1 MKDTDV
7 ETRIQHALDT
17 IQPEPFA
24 AERVRQRIQEKQN
37 QKQPKRSRSRWIARL
52 APVCLFAVLT
62 AASSMIIGRALQ
74 AKQPANTDSER
85 RATELATIPDLYGV
99 RTDELVTA
107 CGAVWRRT
115 LDGFPVQ
122 AEPVGTASFATDET
136 LDGCQVYAA
145 QDGHGVAVAV
155 PAGEMRSYA
164 YFGEF
169 FGTSDG
175 EGGVVDDMM
184 SDWLAANGMTDAG
197 AIEWIR
203 LRDPQRD
210 VETKADGLVT
220 KTMYRKEVTDRA
232 AIQTIYDHL
241 AGFKRDMAAY
251 QTACQ
256 LDAPYTG
263 AVTVTLKCTSGWT
276 FDLVCYPKIGFLWG
290 GYQTNDAF
298 WTVIQSYMAD

>member
-1 MKDTDV
+1 MKDTEV
-7 ETRIQHALDT
+7 GTRIRHALDA

-24 AERVRQRIQEKQN
+24 AERVRQRMQEKQN
-37 QKQPKRSRSRWIARL
+37 QKQPKRGRSRWIARL

-74 AKQPANTDSER
+74 AKQPNTDPDW

-99 RTDELVTA
+99 CTDELVTA

-115 LDGFPVQ
+115 LDGFPFQV
-122 AEPVGTASFATDET
+122 EPAGTASFATDET

-145 QDGHGVAVAV
+145 QDGHGVAVAL

-175 EGGVVDDMM
+175 KGSVVDDTM

-220 KTMYRKEVTDRA
+220 KTIYRKEVTGRA
-232 AIQTIYDHL
+232 AIQTIFDHL
-241 AGFKRDMAAY
+241 AVLARDMDAY

-256 LDAPYTG
+256 SDAPYDG
-263 AVTVTLKCTSGWT
+263 AVTVTLKCTSGWS
-276 FDLVCYPKIGFLWG
+276 FDLVCYPKIGYLWG

-298 WTVIQSYMAD
+298 WTLMQSYMPD

>member
-1 MKDTDV
+1 MKDTEV
-7 ETRIQHALDT
+7 GTRIRHALDA

-24 AERVRQRIQEKQN
+24 AERVRQRMQEKQN

-74 AKQPANTDSER
+74 AKQPNTDPDW

-115 LDGFPVQ
+115 LDGFPLQV
-122 AEPVGTASFATDET
+122 EPAGTASFATDET

-175 EGGVVDDMM
+175 KGSVVDDTM

-220 KTMYRKEVTDRA
+220 KTIYRKEVTGRA
-232 AIQTIYDHL
+232 AIQTIFDHL
-241 AGFKRDMAAY
+241 AVLARDMDAY

-256 LDAPYTG
+256 SDAPYDG
-263 AVTVTLKCTSGWT
+263 AVTVTLKCTSGWS
-276 FDLVCYPKIGFLWG
+276 FDLVCYPKIGYLWG
-290 GYQTNDAF
+290 GYQTNKAF
-298 WTVIQSYMAD
+298 WTLMQSYMPD

>member
-1 MKDTDV
+1 MKDTEV
-7 ETRIQHALDT
+7 GTRIRHALDA

-24 AERVRQRIQEKQN
+24 AERVRQRMQEKQN
-37 QKQPKRSRSRWIARL
+37 QKQPKRGRSRWIARL

-62 AASSMIIGRALQ
+62 VASSMIIGRALQ
-74 AKQPANTDSER
+74 AKQPNTDPDW

-122 AEPVGTASFATDET
+122 AEPVGTASFATDQT
-136 LDGCQVYAA
+136 LNGRPVYQA

-175 EGGVVDDMM
+175 KGSVVDDTM

-220 KTMYRKEVTDRA
+220 KTIYRKEVTGRA
-232 AIQTIYDHL
+232 AIQTIFDHL
-241 AGFKRDMAAY
+241 AVLARDMDAY

-256 LDAPYTG
+256 SDAPYDG
-263 AVTVTLKCTSGWT
+263 AVTVTLKCTSGWS
-276 FDLVCYPKIGFLWG
+276 FDLVCYPKIGYLWG

-298 WTVIQSYMAD
+298 WTLMQSYMPD

>member
-1 MKDTDV
+1 MKDTEV
-7 ETRIQHALDT
+7 GTRIRHALDA

-24 AERVRQRIQEKQN
+24 AERVRQRMQEKQN
-37 QKQPKRSRSRWIARL
+37 QKQPKRGRSRWIARL
-52 APVCLFAVLT
+52 VPVCLFAVLT

-74 AKQPANTDSER
+74 AKQPNTDPDW

-115 LDGFPVQ
+115 LDGFPLQ

-155 PAGEMRSYA
+155 PAGEMRSHA

-175 EGGVVDDMM
+175 KGSVVDDTM

-220 KTMYRKEVTDRA
+220 KTIYRKEVTGRA
-232 AIQTIYDHL
+232 AIQTIFDHL
-241 AGFKRDMAAY
+241 AVLARDMDAY

-256 LDAPYTG
+256 SDAPYDG
-263 AVTVTLKCTSGWT
+263 AVTVTLKCTSGWS
-276 FDLVCYPKIGFLWG
+276 FDLVCYPKIGYLWG

-298 WTVIQSYMAD
+298 WTLMQSYMPD

>member
-1 MKDTDV
+1 MKDTEV
-7 ETRIQHALDT
+7 GTRIRHALDA

-24 AERVRQRIQEKQN
+24 AERVRQRMQEKQN
-37 QKQPKRSRSRWIARL
+37 QKQPKRGRSRWIARL

-74 AKQPANTDSER
+74 AKQPNTDPDW

-122 AEPVGTASFATDET
+122 AEPVGTASFATDQT
-136 LDGCQVYAA
+136 LNGRPVYQA
-145 QDGHGVAVAV
+145 QDGQGVAVAV

-175 EGGVVDDMM
+175 KGSVVDDTM

-210 VETKADGLVT
+210 VETRADGLVT
-220 KTMYRKEVTDRA
+220 KTIYRKEVTGRA
-232 AIQTIYDHL
+232 AIQTIFDHL
-241 AGFKRDMAAY
+241 AVLARDMDAY

-256 LDAPYTG
+256 SDAPYDG
-263 AVTVTLKCTSGWT
+263 AVTVTLKCTSGWS
-276 FDLVCYPKIGFLWG
+276 FDLVCYPKIGYLWG

-298 WTVIQSYMAD
+298 WTLMQSYMPD